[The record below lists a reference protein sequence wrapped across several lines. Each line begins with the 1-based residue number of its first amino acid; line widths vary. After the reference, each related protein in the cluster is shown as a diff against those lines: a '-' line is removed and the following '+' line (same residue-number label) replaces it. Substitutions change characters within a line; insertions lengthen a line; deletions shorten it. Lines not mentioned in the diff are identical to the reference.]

1 MSRQKKYAA
10 FVGVGFDRIAWHYD
24 LASQSMSSAGL
35 PPAAPIEL
43 PEPNLP
49 GPSRAPQ
56 APASFHCPFWRS
68 HDKIPLSVESVGLR
82 VASRARTGPGKDR
95 PMAHHWGPALEDPD
109 LFRAQLHHTR
119 PETRHPDRI
128 SGGVGFPQPAFHDE
142 AHLIQAPPSLLE
154 QAECDLVTVNRTR
167 LVSTIQSF
175 LAASGIADE
184 DALTQARKMVADFQ
198 AQAAAA
204 VARSR
209 SRPLGD

>member
-1 MSRQKKYAA
+1 M
-10 FVGVGFDRIAWHYD
+10 
-24 LASQSMSSAGL
+24 
-35 PPAAPIEL
+35 
-43 PEPNLP
+43 
-49 GPSRAPQ
+49 
-56 APASFHCPFWRS
+56 
-68 HDKIPLSVESVGLR
+68 
-82 VASRARTGPGKDR
+82 
-95 PMAHHWGPALEDPD
+95 
-109 LFRAQLHHTR
+109 
-119 PETRHPDRI
+119 
-128 SGGVGFPQPAFHDE
+128 
-142 AHLIQAPPSLLE
+142 IQAPPSLLE